1 MSSLQDL
8 SLSTILEQQK
18 IDSFPEKDSNG
29 ESGDGRVLVWR
40 GPIGAVA
47 VCLAGR
53 GWEWRGLLV
62 PRTAHCPAQSANS
75 YNPNNTVEPT

>member
-40 GPIGAVA
+40 GPIVAVA

-53 GWEWRGLLV
+53 GWEWRG
-62 PRTAHCPAQSANS
+62 
-75 YNPNNTVEPT
+75 

>member
-29 ESGDGRVLVWR
+29 ESGDGRVLV
-40 GPIGAVA
+40 
-47 VCLAGR
+47 
-53 GWEWRGLLV
+53 
-62 PRTAHCPAQSANS
+62 
-75 YNPNNTVEPT
+75 